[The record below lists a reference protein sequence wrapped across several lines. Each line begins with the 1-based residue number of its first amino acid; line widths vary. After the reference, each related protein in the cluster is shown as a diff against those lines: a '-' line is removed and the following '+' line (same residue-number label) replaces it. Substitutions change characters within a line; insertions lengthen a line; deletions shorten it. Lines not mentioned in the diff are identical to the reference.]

1 MLHPALGP
9 RQNRR
14 YPLGMAQDSS
24 DSRHFPLSLDSL
36 RPLAG
41 WAADCAERALGVYE
55 ARRGGEPD
63 ETGDPRPR
71 EAIEGA
77 RAFAAG
83 GPRTTQLRTLALA
96 AYAAARETSDEA
108 AAAAATAACL
118 AASSAYTHPLA
129 DVAQTKHIVGPTAY
143 AILALELA
151 NPGDA
156 GFAERELRRAIES
169 APPEVREIQGHMPA
183 RSPGS
188 KKRVDQLMYK
198 LDARLRRSAS
208 GNPLEYSRLLEGADP
223 ALAFQVARDLLE
235 ADEAELRTLRSRIA
249 REGMGAAL
257 LAERKSDGHWGNGV
271 YNPKWTC
278 THYALFELV
287 QLGIDPGNAEC
298 RASASLLLD
307 FPAGGDGGVN
317 YARTIEYS
325 DVCVNGMILDI
336 ASYFGIDDDR
346 TRRVVD
352 FLLSVRMEDGGW
364 NCEYFRG
371 ARKSSLH
378 TTISALE
385 GISRFLGAGNTYR
398 ERELA
403 DARAAGIEFIL
414 RHELYKTSTTG
425 EVIKDE
431 FLTFCFPVRWK
442 YDILRCLDFFQPEKI
457 DYDPRMRDA
466 LAIVL
471 TSLRKKGFVPAAS
484 QPGKVYPEV
493 KALLDGRKWNTLRAL
508 RVEKRY
514 GTFL

>member
-1 MLHPALGP
+1 MAL
-9 RQNRR
+9 
-14 YPLGMAQDSS
+14 DSPNS
-24 DSRHFPLSLDSL
+24 LHFPLNLDSL
-36 RPLAG
+36 RALAG
-41 WAADCAERALGVYE
+41 WAADCAERAICVYE
-55 ARRGGEPD
+55 AWCASQPGEVR
-63 ETGDPRPR
+63 DPRPR

-83 GPRTTQLRTLALA
+83 GPRTAKLRNLALA
-96 AYAAARETSDEA
+96 AYAAARETRNEA

-129 DVAQTKHIVGPTAY
+129 DVAQTKHIVGPAAY

-156 GFAERELRRAIES
+156 GLAERELRRAIES
-169 APPEVREIQGHMPA
+169 APPEVREILGNMLVRAPEA
-183 RSPGS
+183 
-188 KKRVDQLMYK
+188 KKRVDQLMYE
-198 LDARLRRSAS
+198 LDSALRCAARGGS
-208 GNPLEYSRLLEGADP
+208 PDYSRLLEGADP
-223 ALAFQVARDLLE
+223 ALAFQVARNLLE

-257 LAERKSDGHWGNGV
+257 LAERRSDGHWGNGV

-307 FPAGGDGGVN
+307 FPAGRDGGVN

-371 ARKSSLH
+371 ARRSSLH

-385 GISRFLGAGNTYR
+385 GIARFLGAGNIYR

-431 FLTFCFPVRWK
+431 FLTYCFPVRWK
-442 YDILRCLDFFQPEKI
+442 YDILRCLDYFQAEKV

-471 TSLRKKGFVPAAS
+471 TGFRKKGFVPAAS

-508 RVEKRY
+508 RVEKWY